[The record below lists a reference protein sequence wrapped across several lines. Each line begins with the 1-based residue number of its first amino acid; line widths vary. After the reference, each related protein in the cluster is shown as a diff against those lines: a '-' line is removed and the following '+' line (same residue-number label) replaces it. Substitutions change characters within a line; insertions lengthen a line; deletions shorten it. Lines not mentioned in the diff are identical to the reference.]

1 MEPGVGV
8 GGPKKPRDQSRSL
21 CRDREQAEKGQR
33 PGSLRRRNL
42 KEEAT
47 EAARRW

>member
-1 MEPGVGV
+1 MSEQRTGRER
-8 GGPKKPRDQSRSL
+8 K
-21 CRDREQAEKGQR
+21 DRKSWKR

-47 EAARRW
+47 ETARRW